1 MRRNN
6 DIFLGQIKRCRR
18 SYSNLQEESKSLS
31 LSFLSFQVGDEPVRD
46 AAGVIVAAMTISE
59 PSPLPSRL
67 IRPPSSTFINIS
79 ISSQMDSSIH
89 LQIIQEATPKKV
101 LMATTGDAFTLVAVS
116 SVTINV
122 YSIIFDGATTFLT
135 LIMKPL
141 EEIAI
146 RSAAARCLHAVL
158 PERTT
163 DRRSTRGST
172 LPSCPDPG
180 GLDGAVGDARRAA
193 LALKLVTIIMQPRH
207 CHVVFVLA
215 DQTLSHC
222 LPEHVGLRQ
231 NAIARG
237 PYAVIKTGRDSF
249 SSSSRGR
256 CAVCPR
262 RFHFIMLESF
272 VMSRDHHVGAPLLG
286 AYKPSSSR
294 SRRAVRP

>member
-1 MRRNN
+1 M
-6 DIFLGQIKRCRR
+6 
-18 SYSNLQEESKSLS
+18 
-31 LSFLSFQVGDEPVRD
+31 GDEPVRD

-101 LMATTGDAFTLVAVS
+101 LMATTGRLTETPPAGDAFTLVAVS

-193 LALKLVTIIMQPRH
+193 LAHMQLRH

-231 NAIARG
+231 SAIARG

-262 RFHFIMLESF
+262 RFHFIMLELF
-272 VMSRDHHVGAPLLG
+272 VMSREHHVGAPLLG

>member
-1 MRRNN
+1 M
-6 DIFLGQIKRCRR
+6 LVTLSAECHPVKGCRR
-18 SYSNLQEESKSLS
+18 LTE
-31 LSFLSFQVGDEPVRD
+31 
-46 AAGVIVAAMTISE
+46 T
-59 PSPLPSRL
+59 
-67 IRPPSSTFINIS
+67 PP
-79 ISSQMDSSIH
+79 
-89 LQIIQEATPKKV
+89 A
-101 LMATTGDAFTLVAVS
+101 GDAFTLVAVS
-116 SVTINV
+116 SVTIDV

-193 LALKLVTIIMQPRH
+193 LALKLVTIIMQLRH

-231 NAIARG
+231 SAIARG

-256 CAVCPR
+256 CAVCPQ

-294 SRRAVRP
+294 SRRAVSFSIHLMMRCHLSMMLSLHHAKMRYCLSVMLSLFVEINDAARRCIGASLVHINIKQEWCRL